1 MELETVLMA
10 AIQSS
15 FMLGLIHGVNPCGHS
30 WLVLAP
36 FVTGEK
42 KGTNVALYTI
52 AFLAGTALA
61 CLVLGVSLGA
71 ISALIPI
78 SAGAWVEGLTSLL
91 LLIIGLLL
99 IYKPTLLHSHDHH
112 EHEHDHPHHHHGGS
126 CCSHDDQ
133 AFHESGSMQT
143 IKRLIKNRKS
153 LPLML
158 FVIGFVNMI
167 VPCPTAAV
175 MYGYALNSGNATA
188 ASIVFGTYAF
198 STAIAVGG
206 VIYLIYRVTNITASL
221 QKDWVEPLV
230 MRVAGFIIV
239 FFSGYSLYH
248 SIAG

>member
-1 MELETVLMA
+1 MELETVLVA

-42 KGTNVALYTI
+42 KGKNVALYTI

-71 ISALIPI
+71 ISVLIPM
-78 SAGAWVEGLTSLL
+78 SAGVWVEGLTSLL

-99 IYKPTLLHSHDHH
+99 VYKPNLLHSHDHYD
-112 EHEHDHPHHHHGGS
+112 HDHDHRHHHGGS
-126 CCSHDDQ
+126 FCIKDAH
-133 AFHESGSMQT
+133 AHHESGIMQS
-143 IKRLIKNRKS
+143 IKGVLKNQKS

-175 MYGYALNSGNATA
+175 MYGYARDRS
-188 ASIVFGTYAF
+188 AS
-198 STAIAVGG
+198 S
-206 VIYLIYRVTNITASL
+206 
-221 QKDWVEPLV
+221 E
-230 MRVAGFIIV
+230 
-239 FFSGYSLYH
+239 
-248 SIAG
+248 

>member
-1 MELETVLMA
+1 MELEAVLVA

-42 KGTNVALYTI
+42 KGKNVALYTI
-52 AFLAGTALA
+52 AFLVGTALA

-71 ISALIPI
+71 ISGLIPM
-78 SAGAWVEGLTSLL
+78 SAGVWVEGLTSLL
-91 LLIIGLLL
+91 LLLIGLLL
-99 IYKPTLLHSHDHH
+99 IYKPNLLHSHDHH
-112 EHEHDHPHHHHGGS
+112 DHTHHHHRGS
-126 CCSHDDQ
+126 YCTHD
-133 AFHESGSMQT
+133 AHAHHESGIMQSV
-143 IKRLIKNRKS
+143 KRLLKNQKS

-175 MYGYALNSGNATA
+175 MYGYALNSGNALA
-188 ASIVFGTYAF
+188 ATIVFGTYAF
-198 STAIAVGG
+198 STAIAVGV
-206 VIYLIYRVTNITASL
+206 VIYLIYRVTTITASL
-221 QKDWVEPLV
+221 QKDWIEPMV
-230 MRVAGFIIV
+230 MRVAGVIIV

-248 SIAG
+248 LIAG